1 MISEVIIQDVKSE
14 TNLVNVFSEVD
25 DDYRRIGYRITE
37 EENLR
42 QTEQDNQRI
51 IE

>member
-14 TNLVNVFSEVD
+14 TNLVDVFSEVD
-25 DDYRRIGYRITE
+25 DDYRRIEYRITE